1 MRLNAKYPVGQ
12 TDGNCLK
19 LNIFSLPHH
28 GIKLIRS
35 VRMSDA
41 RGYFAE
47 TYVRR
52 DFMTAGIE
60 CEFIQDNESRS
71 CAAGTI
77 RGLHFQAPP
86 FAQTKLVRV
95 LRGRILDV
103 VVDLRR
109 SSPTYGKHLAIELD
123 ETTGDQLL
131 IPKGFAHG
139 FCTLEPDSVVFYKVD
154 KVHSADH
161 DRGVHWA
168 DMSLGIKWPIAAA
181 VAVVSERDRK
191 FPLFCD
197 LPAYFD

>member
-1 MRLNAKYPVGQ
+1 LIENAGR
-12 TDGNCLK
+12 TDGKSLK
-19 LNIFSLPHH
+19 LDVFSLPLQ
-28 GIKLIRS
+28 GIKLVRS

-52 DFMTAGIE
+52 DFLAAGIE
-60 CEFIQDNESRS
+60 HEFIQDNESRS
-71 CAAGTI
+71 HVAGTV
-77 RGLHFQAPP
+77 RGLHFQVPP

-95 LRGRILDV
+95 LRGRIHDV

-109 SSPTYGKHLAIELD
+109 SSPTYGKHLAVELD

-131 IPKGFAHG
+131 VPTGFAHG
-139 FCTLEPDSVVFYKVD
+139 FCTLVPDSVVFYKVD
-154 KVHSADH
+154 KVYSANH

-168 DMSLGIKWPIAAA
+168 DLTLGIEWPIAAA
-181 VAVVSERDRK
+181 EAVVSEK
-191 FPLFCD
+191 EGGLPQLCD